1 MGSET
6 LPKLPTINFSEQNLS
21 PGTNSWFSTCI
32 EVQHALEEYGRFVAV
47 FDEVTLEIHN
57 AIFRTLK
64 ELFDLPTE
72 TKIQNTSH
80 KPYHGYVGQL
90 PFIPLHESLGINNS
104 TTQGVQSFT
113 KIMWPA
119 GNQHFYESVDSYSML
134 LAELQEIVMRMV
146 LESYGIKDGCD
157 SHIGSTTHP
166 LLVMKNQVP
175 EMPVNNVTFPCH
187 TDKSF
192 TTILPQKQVG
202 GLEIETKDGNW
213 IAFEPPSPLPCVIAG
228 DAFMAWSNGRIHSP
242 NHQVVARGNEERYSL
257 GAAFFQQMDNKNT
270 R

>member
-1 MGSET
+1 
-6 LPKLPTINFSEQNLS
+6 
-21 PGTNSWFSTCI
+21 
-32 EVQHALEEYGRFVAV
+32 
-47 FDEVTLEIHN
+47 
-57 AIFRTLK
+57 
-64 ELFDLPTE
+64 
-72 TKIQNTSH
+72 
-80 KPYHGYVGQL
+80 
-90 PFIPLHESLGINNS
+90 
-104 TTQGVQSFT
+104 
-113 KIMWPA
+113 
-119 GNQHFYESVDSYSML
+119 ML

-228 DAFMAWSNGRIHSP
+228 DAFMVIPSIIFYVTSTEKTHHNNSRHK
-242 NHQVVARGNEERYSL
+242 VLSL
-257 GAAFFQQMDNKNT
+257 TFPSSSCHKSLF
-270 R
+270 

>member
-1 MGSET
+1 MRIKYNIQLVKTKKTKNHGLGDT
-6 LPKLPTINFSEQNLS
+6 TINLSKQNLS

-104 TTQGVQSFT
+104 TT
-113 KIMWPA
+113 
-119 GNQHFYESVDSYSML
+119 
-134 LAELQEIVMRMV
+134 
-146 LESYGIKDGCD
+146 
-157 SHIGSTTHP
+157 
-166 LLVMKNQVP
+166 
-175 EMPVNNVTFPCH
+175 
-187 TDKSF
+187 
-192 TTILPQKQVG
+192 
-202 GLEIETKDGNW
+202 
-213 IAFEPPSPLPCVIAG
+213 
-228 DAFMAWSNGRIHSP
+228 
-242 NHQVVARGNEERYSL
+242 
-257 GAAFFQQMDNKNT
+257 
-270 R
+270 